1 MHIKRFYV
9 RSVGERLLG
18 KMVKK
23 TLVES
28 ISNEL
33 TGLYPTFL
41 AKSGSNTDLS
51 RNFSAAFTTARKIH
65 PDCSFRYFD
74 IVH

>member
-1 MHIKRFYV
+1 MKRG
-9 RSVGERLLG
+9 GEGALEKGCWEKWL
-18 KMVKK
+18 KK